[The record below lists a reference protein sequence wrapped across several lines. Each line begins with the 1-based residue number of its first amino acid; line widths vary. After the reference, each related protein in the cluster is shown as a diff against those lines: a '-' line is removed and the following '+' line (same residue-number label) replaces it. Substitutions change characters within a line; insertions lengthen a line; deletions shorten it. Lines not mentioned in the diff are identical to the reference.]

1 MQSTP
6 TLDLNCPEDTAKW
19 KGGKKWKEEGKKEK
33 RSMNCKHE
41 EMWNDKTQGSP
52 RTVLKRFLQ
61 RLRYW
66 HIRRKD
72 LFVEE
77 VATAIE
83 TSCVI

>member
-41 EMWNDKTQGSP
+41 EMWNDKT
-52 RTVLKRFLQ
+52 
-61 RLRYW
+61 
-66 HIRRKD
+66 
-72 LFVEE
+72 
-77 VATAIE
+77 
-83 TSCVI
+83 